1 MLRACQGQT
10 GSCEVSS
17 HDPDPDP
24 DLLRC
29 LGTLTL
35 RLLGDRVTH
44 GKSFLYPFG
53 CETLNESVS
62 ISGPLLPPLDNEGL
76 DSKTPQ
82 VLSRSGSLGYTSN
95 VGISQAFSPLP
106 PCICSQWPEPHQLRP
121 ELSLGPSQH

>member
-1 MLRACQGQT
+1 MLRACRGQT

-35 RLLGDRVTH
+35 RLLGDRATH

-62 ISGPLLPPLDNEGL
+62 ISGSLLRHWTMRGW
-76 DSKTPQ
+76 TQ
-82 VLSRSGSLGYTSN
+82 R
-95 VGISQAFSPLP
+95 
-106 PCICSQWPEPHQLRP
+106 PHKSCPAL
-121 ELSLGPSQH
+121 EV